1 MNCIEF
7 RSSFAPATEDAAIL
21 EHVRSCD
28 ACLDFAAH
36 VDADILFR
44 AIGGAEM
51 IPPGGIDAFVGDVM
65 AAVHVRKTEVEL
77 APRHTS
83 LSWTRRLAV
92 AATLIAGITGGTLV
106 MQREQHNVVVPVA
119 SSLSPQSSV
128 LSPRATVTKPIV
140 ATYSSKNA
148 TIVEV
153 PAESGNDPQVV
164 MIVDENLP
172 ADL

>member
-1 MNCIEF
+1 MNCVEF

-21 EHVRSCD
+21 DHVRSCD
-28 ACLDFAAH
+28 ACLDYAAH
-36 VDADILFR
+36 VDADIMFR
-44 AIGGAEM
+44 AIGGGEI

-65 AAVHVRKTEVEL
+65 AAVHVRKTEDEL
-77 APRHTS
+77 APRRTP

-92 AATLIAGITGGTLV
+92 AATLVAGITGGTLV
-106 MQREQHNVVVPVA
+106 MQHEQRSVVPVA
-119 SSLSPQSSV
+119 ASLSPQSSV
-128 LSPRATVTKPIV
+128 LSPRNLVTKPIV

-153 PAESGNDPQVV
+153 PAESGNEPQVV

>member
-7 RSSFAPATEDAAIL
+7 RSSFAPATEDATIL

-28 ACLDFAAH
+28 PCLDYAAH
-36 VDADILFR
+36 IDADIMFR

-65 AAVHVRKTEVEL
+65 AAVHVRKTEDEL
-77 APRHTS
+77 APHRVTMN
-83 LSWTRRLAV
+83 WTRRLAV
-92 AATLIAGITGGTLV
+92 AATFIAGITGGSLV
-106 MQREQHNVVVPVA
+106 YQHEQMVAPAPAPLMPHA
-119 SSLSPQSSV
+119 SSLMTRN
-128 LSPRATVTKPIV
+128 LVTKPVV

>member
-1 MNCIEF
+1 MNCVEF
-7 RSSFAPATEDAAIL
+7 RSAFAPSANDAATL
-21 EHVRSCD
+21 EHVRDCD

-36 VDADILFR
+36 VDPDIMFR
-44 AIGGAEM
+44 AIGGGEM
-51 IPPGGIDAFVGDVM
+51 IPPGGVDAFVQDVM
-65 AAVHVRKTEVEL
+65 AAVHVRKTEDEL
-77 APRHTS
+77 APRRAS
-83 LSWTRRLAV
+83 MSWTRKLAV

-106 MQREQHNVVVPVA
+106 YERDHSALSTEHSALVTHH
-119 SSLSPQSSV
+119 SSLIT
-128 LSPRATVTKPIV
+128 RNFVTKPVV